1 MINRIA
7 LIDETGRLCT
17 CNPDGSEYRIL
28 TRRDRLYQFPC
39 WSPNGRYIAAIGSDR
54 AGAGIYLFSD
64 EQYGE
69 QWQLYRSLVGTRQS
83 PFYLYWSPDSQYVG
97 FIANNPVGGI
107 GFFTVTAT
115 QRPQV
120 KLIAMG
126 QPFFWQ
132 WGTQSNELFLH
143 SGVGESG
150 RLQLI
155 NPHDEAPEMPNHAMP
170 GYFQTPGISNDGSY
184 LTYAT
189 LDEDEKTR
197 IIIEDRETERIVS
210 HPHSGAVALS
220 WSPTRNQLAFMAP
233 QNTTTHFFGPLSLMD
248 LQGEVRRITGEPI
261 LAFFWSP
268 DGDKIAYFSPTRIQT
283 FNRFVGGSG
292 VTYLNGH
299 NPPQMLSSNR
309 QELIQMELWIID
321 LVANN
326 RQKLFHFQPTRLFLN
341 QFLPFFDQYAL
352 SHRIW
357 SPNSDA
363 IVLPI
368 LQDGKNRVVNIALNG
383 SLPVLLGEGLFGSW
397 SQS

>member
-28 TRRDRLYQFPC
+28 TRRDRLYQFPV
-39 WSPNGRYIAAIGSDR
+39 WSPDGRYIAAIGSDR

-64 EQYGE
+64 EVYGT

-83 PFYLYWSPDSQYVG
+83 PFYLYWSPNSQYVG

-115 QRPQV
+115 KRPHV
-120 KLIAMG
+120 KLIALG

-132 WGTQSNELFLH
+132 WGRQANELFLH
-143 SGVGESG
+143 SGVSETG

-155 NPHDEAPEMPNHAMP
+155 NPHDEAPEMPNHATP
-170 GYFQTPGISNDGSY
+170 GYFQAPGISGDGSY
-184 LTYAT
+184 LAYAT
-189 LDEDEKTR
+189 LDDAENTLVV
-197 IIIEDRETERIVS
+197 IEDRETERTVS
-210 HPHSGAVALS
+210 HPHRGAVALS

-233 QNTTTHFFGPLSLMD
+233 RNKTSHFFGPLSLMS
-248 LQGEVRRITGEPI
+248 LQGNVRPITGEPI

-268 DGDKIAYFSPTRIQT
+268 DGNKIAYFSPTRIQT

-292 VTYLNGH
+292 VMYLNGH
-299 NPPQMLSSNR
+299 NPPQMLANNQ
-309 QELIQMELWIID
+309 QEMIQMELWIID

-326 RQKLFHFQPTRLFLN
+326 RQKLFHFQPSALFLN

-368 LQDGKNRVVNIALNG
+368 VQDGKNRVVNITLKQ
-383 SLPVLLGEGLFGSW
+383 SPPILLGEGLFGSW
-397 SQS
+397 SQL